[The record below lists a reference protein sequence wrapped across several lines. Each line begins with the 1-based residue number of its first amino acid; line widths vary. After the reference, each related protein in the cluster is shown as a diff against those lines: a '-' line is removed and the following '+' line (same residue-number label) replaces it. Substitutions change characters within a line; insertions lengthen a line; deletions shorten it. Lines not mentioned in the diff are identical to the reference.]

1 MRVVPKGKINMNVAT
16 QVCTFYVDQQM
27 FGVDVQCVQ
36 EVIRY
41 QDMTDIPLAP
51 DAVVGLIN
59 LRGQIVTAIDLRRR
73 LGLAP
78 RPAGQ
83 LPMNIVVRNDDGAIS
98 LLVDHIGDVQ
108 EIDEENFESPPET
121 LSGESAELIRG
132 AYKMKDRLLL
142 ILDTERAMNVATTG
156 D

>member
-1 MRVVPKGKINMNVAT
+1 MILAT
-16 QVCTFYVDQQM
+16 QVCTFFVDQQM
-27 FGVDVQCVQ
+27 FGVDVKSVQ

-41 QDMTDIPLAP
+41 QEMTDVPLAP
-51 DAVVGLIN
+51 DSVVGLIN

-73 LGLAP
+73 LGVSA
-78 RPAGQ
+78 RPADQ
-83 LPMNIVVRNDDGAIS
+83 LPMNIVIRNDEGAIS

-108 EIDEENFESPPET
+108 EIDEENFEAPPET
-121 LSGESAELIRG
+121 LRGEAGELIRG

-142 ILDTERAMNVATTG
+142 ILDTERAMNVSTNS